1 MVLQLPYK
9 DPSPMI
15 SGLYET
21 DLYNQMPIFLIK
33 KEINYFVRSWE
44 EAFALH
50 GKPSLEDINP
60 NYLRALIYRE
70 HSTMVSPY
78 KRIIRIPK
86 SSKVIINSDFTY
98 QVDKK
103 QIFKINNLS
112 HNKNQIFD
120 NINNIFIR
128 NLKKIIDNNK
138 ENIGCELSGGLDSNT
153 ILGVI
158 KKENLINS
166 KNLYTFSNAANGES
180 ELINIAINHH
190 NIDINNLFIY
200 EKFNKKSDFD
210 FDEVRKLYLV
220 NLGFLPQ
227 IGILPV
233 ALNKFKEFGVKAVL
247 SGFGGDQ
254 CISHHGLNIATDYIK
269 NLQLSKL
276 YDFYDMNFQSLKKLI
291 FRLFY
296 IANPGSIFLKE
307 FKIKNKYENFLI
319 NFLTSKGKN
328 IFNKKNRR
336 FINWENNYYCD
347 FKNSIVNRISADW
360 VSSRIEEEV
369 RMYKSFGIKKFYPF
383 LNIELISYILSLNLN
398 NLISDP
404 FVERSIIKN
413 FFNKYIPITIIDRNK
428 NQINNEVSFENLRRV
443 LFEDINQNLNHLN
456 NLHEKIYDLF
466 NITMLEHETYKILN
480 NPRKLSNFDLVEI
493 RRGVSC
499 INSLNFWFH
508 SLSDK

>member
-1 MVLQLPYK
+1 MVVQLPYK
-9 DPSPMI
+9 DPSPMMN
-15 SGLYET
+15 GLYET

-33 KEINYFVRSWE
+33 KEKNYFVRSWE

-60 NYLRALIYRE
+60 NYLRALIYRDY
-70 HSTMVSPY
+70 STMVSPY

-86 SSKVIINSDFTY
+86 SSKVIINSDFSY

-103 QIFKINNLS
+103 QIFKINDLN

-120 NINNIFIR
+120 NINTIFIK
-128 NLKKIIDNNK
+128 NLKNIIDNKND
-138 ENIGCELSGGLDSNT
+138 NIGCELSGGLDSNT
-153 ILGVI
+153 IVGVI
-158 KKENLINS
+158 KKENLIHS

-190 NIDINNLFIY
+190 NIDKNNLFIY
-200 EKFNKKSDFD
+200 EKFNKISDFD
-210 FDEVRKLYLV
+210 FDEVWKLYLS
-220 NLGFLPQ
+220 NLGFMPQ
-227 IGILPV
+227 MGILPI
-233 ALNKFKEFGVKAVL
+233 ALNKFKEFRVKAVL

-269 NLQLSKL
+269 NLHL
-276 YDFYDMNFQSLKKLI
+276 YRLNNFYDKNFQSLKKLI
-291 FRLFY
+291 FRLIY

-307 FKIKNKYENFLI
+307 FKIKNKYENFLT

-328 IFNKKNRR
+328 IFNKKNKR
-336 FINWENNYYCD
+336 FINWEKNYYCD

-360 VSSRIEEEV
+360 VSIRIEEEV
-369 RMYKSFGIKKFYPF
+369 RMYKSFGINKFYPF
-383 LNIELISYILSLNLN
+383 LNIELISYILSLNLK

-404 FVERSIIKN
+404 FVERSVIKN
-413 FFNKYIPITIIDRNK
+413 FFNKYIPTTILDGSK
-428 NQINNEVSFENLRRV
+428 KQINNEVSSENLRRI
-443 LFEDINQNLNHLN
+443 LLEDINQNLNHLN
-456 NLHEKIYDLF
+456 NLHEQIYDLF
-466 NITMLEHETYKILN
+466 NINMLKNDTFKLLN

-493 RRGVSC
+493 RRGVTC
-499 INSLNFWFH
+499 INSLNFWFQ